1 MKFSVLISVWNKD
14 NPDYLF
20 KALESIL
27 NQTTCPNEIILVHD
41 GILKEKLINV
51 IEYYNNKYPKLLKE
65 IKLKCNQGLGNAL
78 KEGIKHCSYGYVAR
92 MDADDICQ
100 NYRFERQI
108 SFLEDNSEVTLVG
121 SNVQEFSFVPGD
133 LDQFRKL
140 PLTNDELHKYSKFR
154 NPINHPTVMFRKS
167 HIIAVGSYEDVPSF
181 EDYFLWLKLLSRGY
195 KLRNMDDS
203 LLFFRI
209 GNDIMDR
216 RSGLRYLKKEYLF
229 LLKVYK
235 NGYITLLDFSFSLFA
250 RFCVRMLPKAGISFI
265 YKFLLRS

>member
-1 MKFSVLISVWNKD
+1 
-14 NPDYLF
+14 
-20 KALESIL
+20 
-27 NQTTCPNEIILVHD
+27 
-41 GILKEKLINV
+41 
-51 IEYYNNKYPKLLKE
+51 
-65 IKLKCNQGLGNAL
+65 
-78 KEGIKHCSYGYVAR
+78 
-92 MDADDICQ
+92 
-100 NYRFERQI
+100 
-108 SFLEDNSEVTLVG
+108 
-121 SNVQEFSFVPGD
+121 
-133 LDQFRKL
+133 
-140 PLTNDELHKYSKFR
+140 
-154 NPINHPTVMFRKS
+154 MFRKS

-235 NGYITLLDFSFSLFA
+235 NGYITLLDFSFSLLA